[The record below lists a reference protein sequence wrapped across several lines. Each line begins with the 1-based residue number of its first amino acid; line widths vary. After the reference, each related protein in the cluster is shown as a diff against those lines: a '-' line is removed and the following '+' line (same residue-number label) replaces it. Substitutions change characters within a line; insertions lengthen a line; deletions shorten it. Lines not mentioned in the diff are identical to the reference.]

1 MKFCPDCRR
10 CYEDKFDNCPHDQT
24 PLVCGR
30 PGPRLVAQKYSLDRL
45 LAEGVGQTVYSG
57 RHLETDRPYAIK
69 LLLPRPGADAEA
81 VKNFRLELLATAH
94 LNTRV
99 DHQHVAKTY
108 DYGLLPDGTSYVVT
122 ELVGGQSLRQY
133 MREAGPLPAAE
144 AAHIARQVADG
155 LEAAHR
161 CGVVHHDLEPSY
173 ILLARDYDERLEAK
187 IIDFGFAGLWKQRG
201 EDGVRAAPGLSDDD
215 ASPYIAPEQR
225 AGQSP
230 DARSDVY
237 SLGVILYEMLAG
249 RLPFGAAG
257 HEREEEPPPLARVR
271 GDVPEPLA
279 RLVTEQLSEKPSARP
294 HSAAEVAQRLRA
306 IEEMLATGHTAANA
320 AGGQSLPAGEPAPPN
335 VSPAADRPLVAV
347 AGAQPAAPAATDPQ
361 ARAHESAPDGADAA
375 AYDDLD
381 ALQEE
386 LGGSL
391 DEIIVAASSPASLRG
406 RAGRPLPTAPATLS
420 TPAPG
425 ARPRAGATLLEAAG
439 KPRRAGLLY
448 ATLAAVSLGIACGLL
463 LTNWSASPWNLTPP
477 QAVSAAEVA
486 GQREP
491 AADSET
497 SPAAAESSP
506 AAVTETPPD
515 VGASEL
521 SGGDMSLSP
530 AGAESQSPEAAPDAT
545 GERATAARAAP
556 SPKGAGEKSAAAEPR
571 RVEAAA
577 GPASSAGREPERR
590 TGEGRC
596 VLSVSESS
604 LSIPAGGG
612 SGVISVSVDGPAGVT
627 ATTNNW
633 PDIAVFSES
642 RGGVG
647 GTVRYKVMSVSKR
660 AGTFAVDFKSP
671 CGTKT
676 VPVTVKHP

>member
-10 CYEDKFDNCPHDQT
+10 CYEDKFDDCLHDQT

-45 LAEGVGQTVYSG
+45 LDEGVGQTVYSG

-201 EDGVRAAPGLSDDD
+201 DDGGRAAPAPGLSDGA

-230 DARSDVY
+230 DARSDLY

-249 RLPFGAAG
+249 RLPFDAVG
-257 HEREEEPPPLARVR
+257 HGREEEPPPLAQVR

-294 HSAAEVAQRLRA
+294 HSAAEVALRLRA
-306 IEEMLATGHTAANA
+306 IEDMLATGYTAANA
-320 AGGQSLPAGEPAPPN
+320 AEGQSLPAGEPAPPN
-335 VSPAADRPLVAV
+335 VSPAADRPLAAV
-347 AGAQPAAPAATDPQ
+347 AGAQPAAPSAADPHVLSHVPATD
-361 ARAHESAPDGADAA
+361 GASAA

-391 DEIIVAASSPASLRG
+391 DEIIVSASSPASLRG
-406 RAGRPLPTAPATLS
+406 RARRPLPPTPATLS
-420 TPAPG
+420 TSAPG
-425 ARPRAGATLLEAAG
+425 ARATLLEAAG
-439 KPRRAGLLY
+439 KPRRAVLY
-448 ATLAAVSLGIACGLL
+448 ATLAAVGLGVVCGLL
-463 LTNWSASPWNLTPP
+463 ITNWSASPWNLTPP
-477 QAVSAAEVA
+477 QAVTPAEAA

-491 AADSET
+491 AAET
-497 SPAAAESSP
+497 PPAANAESSP
-506 AAVTETPPD
+506 AAVAETSSD
-515 VGASEL
+515 VGASKP
-521 SGGDMSLSP
+521 SGGDVSLLP
-530 AGAESQSPEAAPDAT
+530 ARVESQSPEAAPDAT
-545 GERATAARAAP
+545 DERAPAARAAP
-556 SPKGAGEKSAAAEPR
+556 SPKGAGEKPAAAEPR

-577 GPASSAGREPERR
+577 APGPSAGREPERR

-596 VLSVSESS
+596 ALSVSESS

-612 SGVISVSVDGPAGVT
+612 SGVISVSVDGTAGVT

-642 RGGVG
+642 RGGGG

-660 AGTFAVDFKSP
+660 AGTFAVNFNSP

-676 VPVTVKHP
+676 VPVTVKQP